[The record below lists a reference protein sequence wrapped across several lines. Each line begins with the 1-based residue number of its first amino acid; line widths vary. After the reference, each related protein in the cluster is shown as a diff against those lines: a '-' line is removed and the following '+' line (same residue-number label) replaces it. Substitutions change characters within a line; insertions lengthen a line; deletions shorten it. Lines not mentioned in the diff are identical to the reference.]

1 MNISKEDWIEFR
13 SNATK
18 YLEQHSQ
25 YATRKAVQFAID
37 KQTPQVPHIW
47 GDGYADGV
55 LLYDMYDC
63 PSCGKSFE
71 LYYEQTKCCKE
82 CGQRFDWTGIDID

>member
-47 GDGYADGV
+47 GDGYSDGELV
-55 LLYDMYDC
+55 YDMYDC

-82 CGQRFDWTGIDID
+82 CGQRFDWTDIDID

>member
-1 MNISKEDWIEFR
+1 MNISKEDWVEFR
-13 SNATK
+13 NNATK

-25 YATRKAVQFAID
+25 YATRSAVQYAID
-37 KQTPQVPHIW
+37 RQIPQTPFLW

-55 LLYDMYDC
+55 LVYDMYDC
-63 PSCGKSFE
+63 PCCGKSFE

-82 CGQRFDWTGIDID
+82 CGQRFDWTGIDAD